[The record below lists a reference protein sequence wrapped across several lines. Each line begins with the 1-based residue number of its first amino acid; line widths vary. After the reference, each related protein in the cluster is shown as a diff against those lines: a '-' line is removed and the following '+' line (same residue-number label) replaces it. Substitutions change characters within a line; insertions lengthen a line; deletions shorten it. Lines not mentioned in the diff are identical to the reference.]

1 MASNERDAISWYQK
15 KIGAYDQQI
24 WEKSIEQTQIKG
36 FKNKPKK
43 MGHIKPDLIDVDLI
57 RGSTFAKAKPE
68 IPWTSLT
75 RKGLVRVVFFPL
87 FSSWWIQVTS
97 LRIFVWLL
105 LLYLMQVIALVLYF
119 MMPIVNVSEVLGPL
133 CLMLLMGTVHCQI
146 VSTQITRPSGNNG
159 NRRRRKLRKT
169 VNGDV
174 SRENGSNASDK
185 IRGVE
190 TLESAPFIG
199 GFWWTVFGNRTK
211 REKLISNKGTETD
224 NDSSCL
230 HPVTK
235 KRQCRPE
242 IRMWQTREKAKF
254 SDGEKCWREAVRRLG
269 NGISDDLSSEED
281 GEAQTQ
287 MMILRRSVE
296 GASSDNGCEVKTR
309 KSILSRHLNTQV
321 KKTSTKCCHIVRD
334 SDSLAE
340 SEFESAAFG
349 QGSRSGVSG
358 GSRSLNMLRRD
369 SESTR
374 HDSETEDMLWDDLLH
389 GPECRSSV
397 SSDSEGAHVNTLHSG
412 TKRDPK
418 EDVFQQVNAY
428 QQGVGYQMLGN
439 VVTIGLAFFPFLHR
453 LFREKSLDQLKSI
466 PAEEI
471 LTLFCGAPPVTP
483 IIILS
488 LINFFER
495 LCLTWIF
502 FFMMCVAERTYKQR
516 FLFAKL
522 FSHITSARKARK
534 YEIPHFRLK
543 KVENIKIW
551 LSLRSFLKRR
561 GPQRSVDV
569 VVSSVFLLTL
579 SIAFICCAQ
588 VLQGHKT
595 FLNDA
600 YNWEFLIWETALLL
614 FLLRLASLGSETNKK
629 YSNVSILLTE
639 QINLYLKME
648 KKPNK
653 KEQLT
658 LVNNVLK
665 LSTKLLKELDTPFR
679 LYGLTMNPL
688 IYNITRV
695 VILSAVS
702 GVISDLL
709 GFNIRLWKIKS

>member
-1 MASNERDAISWYQK
+1 MASSERDAISWYQK

-87 FSSWWIQVTS
+87 FSTWWIQVTS

-169 VNGDV
+169 VNGDG
-174 SRENGSNASDK
+174 SRENGNNSSDK
-185 IRGVE
+185 VRGVE
-190 TLESAPFIG
+190 TLESVPFIG
-199 GFWWTVFGNRTK
+199 GFWGTLFGNRIK
-211 REKLISNKGTETD
+211 RVKLICNKGTETD
-224 NDSSCL
+224 NDPSCM
-230 HPVTK
+230 HPIIK
-235 KRQCRPE
+235 KRQCQPE
-242 IRMWQTREKAKF
+242 IQMWQTKEKAKF
-254 SDGEKCWREAVRRLG
+254 SDGDKCHREAFRHLG

-281 GEAQTQ
+281 GEVRTQ
-287 MMILRRSVE
+287 MMLLRRSVE
-296 GASSDNGCEVKTR
+296 GASSDNGCEVKNR

-321 KKTSTKCCHIVRD
+321 KKSTTKWCHTARD

-340 SEFESAAFG
+340 SEFESAAFS

-358 GSRSLNMLRRD
+358 GSRSLTMSRRD

-389 GPECRSSV
+389 GPECRSSAT
-397 SSDSEGAHVNTLHSG
+397 SDSEGTRVDALHSG
-412 TKRDPK
+412 AKRGPR

-428 QQGVGYQMLGN
+428 QQGLGYQMLGN
-439 VVTIGLAFFPFLHR
+439 AVTIGLAFFPFLHR
-453 LFREKSLDQLKSI
+453 LFREKSFDQLKSI
-466 PAEEI
+466 SAEEI
-471 LTLFCGAPPVTP
+471 LTLFCGGPLVTP
-483 IIILS
+483 MIILS
-488 LINFFER
+488 VINFFER

>member
-87 FSSWWIQVTS
+87 FSRWWIQVTS

-146 VSTQITRPSGNNG
+146 VSTQLTRPSGNNG
-159 NRRRRKLRKT
+159 NRRRRIER
-169 VNGDV
+169 V
-174 SRENGSNASDK
+174 
-185 IRGVE
+185 
-190 TLESAPFIG
+190 
-199 GFWWTVFGNRTK
+199 
-211 REKLISNKGTETD
+211 KLICNKGTKTD
-224 NDSSCL
+224 NDSSNL
-230 HPVTK
+230 HPVIK
-235 KRQCRPE
+235 KRQCRPD
-242 IRMWQTREKAKF
+242 IKMWQTTEKAKF
-254 SDGEKCWREAVRRLG
+254 SDEEKCRREALEQVG
-269 NGISDDLSSEED
+269 NGMSDELSSEED
-281 GEAQTQ
+281 GEARTQ

-296 GASSDNGCEVKTR
+296 GASSDNGCEVKNR
-309 KSILSRHLNTQV
+309 KSILSRHINSQV
-321 KKTSTKCCHIVRD
+321 KKTTTNWCHVVRD

-340 SEFESAAFG
+340 SEFESAAFS

-358 GSRSLNMLRRD
+358 GSRNLNMLRRD

-397 SSDSEGAHVNTLHSG
+397 TSDSEGAHVNTLHSG

-418 EDVFQQVNAY
+418 EDVFQQNHLFWLQNSSPASDRVSAIIWEGNECKKMDMSVLEISGIIMSRVNAY

-439 VVTIGLAFFPFLHR
+439 AVTIGLAFFPFLYR

-466 PAEEI
+466 SAEEI
-471 LTLFCGAPPVTP
+471 VALFCGAPPVTP

-495 LCLTWIF
+495 LCLTWMF

-709 GFNIRLWKIKS
+709 GFNIRLWKIKP

>member
-1 MASNERDAISWYQK
+1 
-15 KIGAYDQQI
+15 
-24 WEKSIEQTQIKG
+24 
-36 FKNKPKK
+36 
-43 MGHIKPDLIDVDLI
+43 
-57 RGSTFAKAKPE
+57 
-68 IPWTSLT
+68 
-75 RKGLVRVVFFPL
+75 
-87 FSSWWIQVTS
+87 
-97 LRIFVWLL
+97 
-105 LLYLMQVIALVLYF
+105 

-146 VSTQITRPSGNNG
+146 VSTQMARPSGSNG
-159 NRRRRKLRKT
+159 NRRRRKLRKP
-169 VNGDV
+169 VNGDG
-174 SRENGSNASDK
+174 SRENGNNSSDK
-185 IRGVE
+185 VRGVE
-190 TLESAPFIG
+190 AVESMPFIS
-199 GFWWTVFGNRTK
+199 GFWGTLFGSRGKRVKICNR
-211 REKLISNKGTETD
+211 GTETKSD
-224 NDSSCL
+224 TSVL
-230 HPVTK
+230 RPIIK

-242 IRMWQTREKAKF
+242 IKMWPTEKAKL
-254 SDGEKCWREAVRRLG
+254 SDGEKCRREAFRRVG
-269 NGISDDLSSEED
+269 NGMSDDLSSEED
-281 GEAQTQ
+281 GEARTQ

-296 GASSDNGCEVKTR
+296 GASSDNGCEVKNR
-309 KSILSRHLNTQV
+309 KSMLPRHASSQV
-321 KKTSTKCCHIVRD
+321 VKSAPKWRHVVRD
-334 SDSLAE
+334 SDSVAE
-340 SEFESAAFG
+340 SEFESAAFS

-358 GSRSLNMLRRD
+358 GSRSLNLSRRD

-374 HDSETEDMLWDDLLH
+374 HDSETEDVLWDDLLH

-397 SSDSEGAHVNTLHSG
+397 TSDSEGAHVNTLHSG

-418 EDVFQQVNAY
+418 EDVFQQNHIFWLQNSSPASDRVSAIIWEGNECTKTDMSVLEISGVIMSRVNAY

-466 PAEEI
+466 STEEI

-483 IIILS
+483 VIVLS
-488 LINFFER
+488 IINFFER
-495 LCLTWIF
+495 LCLTWMF